1 MEKHQKSHTDDDDEV
16 EIRNDYVKNEMLEAA
31 KNYIK
36 ENCNEKGE
44 DLSSHEKTHSKSAS
58 LKILPSAVIE
68 DEMTVKW

>member
-1 MEKHQKSHTDDDDEV
+1 
-16 EIRNDYVKNEMLEAA
+16 MLEAA

-68 DEMTVKW
+68 VEMTVKW